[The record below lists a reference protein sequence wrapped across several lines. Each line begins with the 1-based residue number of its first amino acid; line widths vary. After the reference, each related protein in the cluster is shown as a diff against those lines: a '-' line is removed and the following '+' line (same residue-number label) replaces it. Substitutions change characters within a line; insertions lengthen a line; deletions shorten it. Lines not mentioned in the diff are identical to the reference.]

1 MSLPAFQVSQP
12 DPPPQTTEDKGQN
25 ATAFSISENQ
35 NGQGTNNSVVS
46 DIRENSS
53 SSTDNIGIDIPF
65 QTEITPAEL
74 PDRVCTQCLEDN
86 LVRAGVID
94 TFVKCQKCGEEF
106 CLHGASKLDPQY
118 CIHCCNDF
126 KVVDVTEQAQRPI
139 FNKDGNLIAVRQ
151 FKVRHIT
158 LSGLHW
164 LFFNRAITS
173 LTDVELEHAIEYHMS
188 IYHGMIYE
196 REARRVQKSHRNK
209 GKQAGNEN
217 ANSVQNPF
225 EVTQDGVRFFTT
237 TNQPKSKKV
246 RTRSVK
252 VSQSSTGV
260 SGKKAPSPE
269 ALQALIQTLMKAGFS
284 QEQILAMG
292 KK

>member
-1 MSLPAFQVSQP
+1 MPEFQVSPPDQP
-12 DPPPQTTEDKGQN
+12 HSGQEQDQN
-25 ATAFSISENQ
+25 ATAFSNSGELFEGANSLTAPTGMENL
-35 NGQGTNNSVVS
+35 
-46 DIRENSS
+46 RE
-53 SSTDNIGIDIPF
+53 TEDIPLDTRE
-65 QTEITPAEL
+65 QITSAEL

-86 LVRAGVID
+86 LVRNGVIE
-94 TFVKCQKCGEEF
+94 TFVKCKQCSEEF

-118 CIHCCNDF
+118 CVHCCNDF
-126 KVVDVTEQAQRPI
+126 KVVDVVEQESRPI
-139 FNKDGNLIAVRQ
+139 FNKDGQLIAVRQ

-196 REARRVQKSHRNK
+196 REARRVQKSQRNR
-209 GKQAGNEN
+209 GKHATNET
-217 ANSVQNPF
+217 NPF
-225 EVTQDGVRFFTT
+225 EVTQDGVRFVTGTST
-237 TNQPKSKKV
+237 TNTKKI
-246 RTRSVK
+246 RTRTVK
-252 VSQSSTGV
+252 VSQSTTAKTGKV
-260 SGKKAPSPE
+260 QSQD
-269 ALQALIQTLMKAGFS
+269 ALNALIKTLMDAGVS

>member
-1 MSLPAFQVSQP
+1 MSLPEFQVSQP
-12 DPPPQTTEDKGQN
+12 DLPLVNEQPQATEIENQN
-25 ATAFSISENQ
+25 ATAFSDSE
-35 NGQGTNNSVVS
+35 
-46 DIRENSS
+46 
-53 SSTDNIGIDIPF
+53 DIPLDTRE
-65 QTEITPAEL
+65 QITPAEL
-74 PDRVCTQCLEDN
+74 PDRICTQCLEDN

-94 TFVKCQKCGEEF
+94 TFVPCQKCGEEF
-106 CLHGASKLDPQY
+106 CLHGVSKLDPQY

-126 KVVDVTEQAQRPI
+126 KVVDVIEQNQRPI
-139 FNKDGNLIAVRQ
+139 FNKDGALIAVRQ

-209 GKQAGNEN
+209 GKSAGNEN

-252 VSQSSTGV
+252 VSQSSAGV
-260 SGKKAPSPE
+260 SGKKATSPE
-269 ALQALIQTLMKAGFS
+269 SLNAFIKTLMDAGFN
-284 QEQILAMG
+284 QEQILVAMG